1 VRVREYAL
9 RLADALGF
17 GRRLRRRIGLA
28 ALLHDVGKLAIP
40 ADILRKP
47 NPLTAEERAL
57 IRRHPEIGEA
67 VLTPFIH
74 AADVLAGVR
83 GHHER
88 FDGTGYP
95 DGLRGRAIPF
105 VARVVAVAD
114 AFDAMTTPRPYHA
127 ALSVAE
133 AVDVLRREALH
144 QFDPALVDRFVQLLG
159 FPERSRQRV
168 TA

>member
-1 VRVREYAL
+1 M

-28 ALLHDVGKLAIP
+28 ALLHDVGKLAVP
-40 ADILRKP
+40 AELLRKP
-47 NPLTAEERAL
+47 GPLSTDERAL

-67 VLTPFIH
+67 LLTPFLRD
-74 AADVLAGVR
+74 ADVLAAVR

-127 ALSVAE
+127 GLSVAE
-133 AVDVLRREALH
+133 ALDVLRREALH
-144 QFDPALVDRFVQLLG
+144 QFDPALVDRFVQLIG
-159 FPERSRQRV
+159 FPDRGHERV